1 MNEKPDPQ
9 KPPRTVLDTIRNLTG
24 KDPAIT
30 VPSED
35 TTSEENKSSKT
46 PDETKELGVRYQI
59 LGEIAR
65 GGMGSVL
72 RGHDQ
77 ELGRDVAV
85 KILLPEHAKN
95 PNVLTRFVE
104 EAQIAGQLQHP
115 GIVPVYEMG
124 LMDNERPYF
133 AMKLVKGHTLASIL
147 AQRTDRGTQ
156 RPQLLSIFE
165 KVCQTLAYAH
175 ARGVI
180 HRDLKPANIM
190 VGAFGEVQVM
200 DWGLAKILH
209 REDKQ
214 NSLSVIE
221 TAPRE
226 SLGPRSLVGAVM
238 GTPSYMSPEQA
249 RGEVDS
255 LDARTDVFSLG
266 AILCEILTGAPPY
279 HGDLQSVLARAAR
292 ADLDEAFAQLDRS
305 GEDPEL
311 ISLSKRCL
319 EANPA
324 KRPTH
329 AGIVAEEVAGYLHSV
344 EARARSLQMQ
354 VTESKLRTEKRR
366 SRLLLLLAAS
376 SVLVFGGSL
385 AVWIWKDRLAAA
397 AEQTV
402 RRDQEML
409 NRLESV
415 RIFPDE
421 EAGVGNWKWSENQ
434 RRDQAYEKAF
444 QNYGLDLAKEDETSI
459 AKKVAESAI
468 AIELASAL
476 DDWAIVRRILELPRE
491 SWEKLLHIS
500 RNADPDAERNRLREM
515 LSRKERDAQA
525 LIEIAESAQTAAWP
539 VPSSLL
545 LARALEASG
554 QLGKAIETL
563 RFAQLSRPDHFG
575 LNYLLGMTLEKT
587 TPPALDEALRYYSSA
602 RALAPLNL
610 QILLLQARALQKK
623 GEQDEAIAVYRRAI
637 EIQPHSSTAHN
648 SLGTVFFEK
657 GQMEP
662 AIEAFR
668 KASELDPLAPRP
680 FNNWGAALQ
689 KLGDYA
695 GSIVP
700 LRRSL
705 ELDPQSS
712 VTFNNLGVALFT
724 TGNADGAIQAF
735 EKSVAIDPN
744 QRLSL
749 YRLSQLWTSKGNRA
763 KSREYLERTLR
774 VDPNCAECDN
784 DLGWMLVALP
794 AREPFDPE
802 LGLKH
807 AERAVQLAEKMATF
821 WNTLGIARYRNG
833 DWQGCL
839 EALNRSMEGNSGGD
853 AWDWFFVAMAHKK
866 LGESEQAKQWL
877 AKALEWMKSQK
888 NQDPELQAFAREA
901 EAEIF

>member
-1 MNEKPDPQ
+1 MSTKPEPQ
-9 KPPRTVLDTIRNLTG
+9 KPLQTVLDTIRSLTG
-24 KDPAIT
+24 KDPTIS
-30 VPSED
+30 VPKEN
-35 TTSEENKSSKT
+35 TQSEEHETRET
-46 PDETKELGVRYQI
+46 PSAQQEIGARYRI

-85 KILLPEHAKN
+85 KVLLPEHAHN
-95 PNVLTRFVE
+95 PNILTRFVE

-124 LMDNERPYF
+124 VIANERPYF
-133 AMKLVKGHTLASIL
+133 AMKLVKGRTLAAIL
-147 AQRTDRGTQ
+147 AQRTDRNGQ
-156 RPQLLSIFE
+156 RTQLLSVFE
-165 KVCQTLAYAH
+165 KICQTLAYAH

-180 HRDLKPANIM
+180 HRDLKPANVM

-200 DWGLAKILH
+200 DWGLAKILN
-209 REDKQ
+209 RDAGQ
-214 NSLSVIE
+214 SSLSVIE

-226 SLGPRSLVGAVM
+226 SQGPRSLVGSVM

-249 RGEVDS
+249 RGEVDA

-279 HGDLQSVLARAAR
+279 HGDLQTVLARAAR
-292 ADLDEAFAQLDRS
+292 ADLEETFAQLDQS

-311 ISLSKRCL
+311 IALSKRCL
-319 EANPA
+319 EANP
-324 KRPTH
+324 KNRPTH
-329 AGIVAEEVAGYLHSV
+329 AGIVAEEIAGYLHSV
-344 EARARSLQMQ
+344 ETRARSLQMQ

-376 SVLVFGGSL
+376 SVIVFGGSL
-385 AVWIWKDRLAAA
+385 TIWIWKDRLAAA
-397 AEQTV
+397 AAEIA

-409 NRLESV
+409 DRLESV

-421 EAGVGNWKWSENQ
+421 ESGVGNWKWNENQ
-434 RRDQAYEKAF
+434 RRDQAYGKAF
-444 QNYGLDLAKEDETSI
+444 RDYGLDPEKNDEISI
-459 AKKVAESAI
+459 AQNIRESAI
-468 AIELASAL
+468 AVEIASAL

-491 SWEKLLHIS
+491 SWEKLLLIS
-500 RNADPDAERNRLREM
+500 RNADPDPERNRLREM
-515 LSRKERDAQA
+515 LSKKERNAQA
-525 LIEIAESAQTAAWP
+525 LVELTESVQTTVWP

-554 QLGKAIETL
+554 QLEKAIETL
-563 RFAQLSRPDHFG
+563 RRAQLTRPDHFG

-587 TPPALDEALRYYSSA
+587 TPPAIDEALRYYSSA

-637 EIQPHSSTAHN
+637 EIQPHSSTAQN

-695 GSIVP
+695 GSIAP

-705 ELDPQSS
+705 ELDAQSS
-712 VTFNNLGVALFT
+712 VTQNNLGIALT
-724 TGNADGAIQAF
+724 STGDRDGAMQAF
-735 EKSVAIDPN
+735 EKSLTIDPN
-744 QRLSL
+744 QALAL
-749 YRLSQLWTSKGNRA
+749 YRLSQLWTSKGDRH
-763 KSREYLERTLR
+763 KSRDYLERALR
-774 VDPNCAECDN
+774 IDPNCAECHN
-784 DLGWMLVALP
+784 DLAWLFVALP
-794 AREPFDPE
+794 AHDLFDSIQ
-802 LGLKH
+802 GLKH
-807 AERAVQLAEKMATF
+807 AEQAVNRTNTLATF

-833 DWQGCL
+833 DWKGCL
-839 EALNRSMEGNSGGD
+839 EALNRSMEQNSGGD

-866 LGESEQAKQWL
+866 LGDSEQASQWL
-877 AKALEWMKSQK
+877 QKGLSWMDAHQTT
-888 NQDPELQAFAREA
+888 DPELLAFRQEA
-901 EAEIF
+901 QSNIF